1 MGANAGGDL
10 KVNLG
15 SGVHPWPGFVNV
27 DLNGEADINA
37 PVNKLPFDDG
47 EVEEL
52 HAIHL
57 FEHLH
62 RAESVFVLAEWRRV
76 LKSGG
81 RLVLE
86 LPSLD
91 KIVRMISEGVED
103 RRLTIMG
110 LYGDP
115 NDPKPDMLHK
125 WGWSNKEIM
134 EVLLSAGFKDIKIMN
149 PVFHIPKR
157 DMRVEAVVP

>member
-1 MGANAGGDL
+1 MGAVPGVFM

-37 PVNKLPFDDG
+37 PVGKLPFEDG

-62 RAESVFVLAEWRRV
+62 RRDVVFILSEWKRV
-76 LKSGG
+76 LKRGG
-81 RLVLE
+81 KLVLE

-91 KIVRMISEGVED
+91 KIVGMLAAGETD
-103 RRLTIMG
+103 RRLTVMG

-115 NDPKPDMLHK
+115 NDTKPDMLHK
-125 WGWSNKEIM
+125 WGWSDKEITD
-134 EVLLSAGFKDIKIMN
+134 VLTNAGFHDVKVMV

-157 DMRVEAVVP
+157 DMRIEALTT